1 MRAMRKYL
9 APFLASF
16 LLLLAACASVAPK
29 AKVDM
34 MAEFGNSVRWSD
46 WDMAWQIID
55 PATRKSLVLPAEEQ
69 ERLKDIKVTGY
80 TVRTSEPQEDG
91 TIVQVV
97 EIHYV
102 DQATQIERSTRSRQV
117 WRTDD
122 EGEHWWLT
130 TGLPEF

>member
-1 MRAMRKYL
+1 MRAMRKLL
-9 APFLASF
+9 APLLALS
-16 LLLLAACASVAPK
+16 LLLLAACASPPGK
-29 AKVDM
+29 KVDM

-46 WDMAWQIID
+46 WDMAWQIVD
-55 PATRKSLVLPAEEQ
+55 PATRTSLVLPPEEQ
-69 ERLKDIKVTGY
+69 DRLKDIKVTGY
-80 TVRTSEPQEDG
+80 TVRTSEPQPDG

-102 DQATQIERSTRSRQV
+102 DQATQVERSTRSRQV

-122 EGEHWWLT
+122 GGEHWWLT